1 MQYVVVTA
9 PWLIAQGGA
18 EGIGAVGQVDAEG
31 LVADAVVIGGG
42 VDVDEVWQA
51 GGGEEV
57 RAGRA
62 QGCVEVSRPG
72 ATYQVKKLRTASL
85 LYISQ
90 AAW

>member
-1 MQYVVVTA
+1 MQYVVVAA

-18 EGIGAVGQVDAEG
+18 DGIGAVGQVDAAG
-31 LVADAVVIGGG
+31 LVAEAVVVDGG
-42 VDVDEVWQA
+42 VDVDEVRQA
-51 GGGEEV
+51 GNGEQV
-57 RAGRA
+57 LAGRC

-85 LYISQ
+85 LYISV